1 MINDNFH
8 IYDTTLRDGA
18 QQEGLNLS
26 VHDKLAIARH
36 LDDLGVGFIEGGW
49 PGANPKDTEFFKR
62 AQTEL
67 KLKNAT
73 FVAFGATR
81 RPNVKAADD
90 QLLQALAE
98 SGAPVVTLVAKSHDR
113 HVDLALKTN
122 LDENLAMIKD
132 SINFLRS
139 NGQRVFL
146 DAEHFFDGYKSNKA
160 YATEVVRA
168 SIEAGADVVALCDTN
183 GGMLPDE
190 LTQIVNEVLGTTSA
204 RLGIHCHNDTGC
216 AVANSLAAI
225 SAGVTHVQGTLNGY
239 GERTGNADLVSIIA
253 NLELKKKKQVL
264 PEGSLREAFRISHA
278 VAEVTNVAPSARQPY
293 VGVSAFA
300 HKAGLHASAIKV
312 DPAMYQHEDPASVG
326 NDMRMLVSDM
336 AGRASIELKS
346 QELGVDLGSD
356 KEVVG
361 RVVNRVKDLEAKGFT
376 FEAADASFELLLREE
391 IDGKRAHFFTVKNWE
406 TTVIRDSSDKVS
418 SKAKV
423 VITARGNEI
432 TATGEGNGPVNAIDT
447 ALRSGLEKIY
457 PELAKLELTDYKV
470 RILEGRLGT
479 GAVTRVLVE
488 TSDGDSQWNT
498 VGVHENVIAA
508 SAMALEDAVTYG
520 LLRQGRKPEQY
531 LGMSVDLI
539 AQYEEHLVLVRNL
552 SDNSIRGYISDLNSL
567 LEHINKLGVREF
579 KDLELKH
586 IRSWLAYLQ
595 SNGASRSTLAR
606 RIVSIRAFTYWA
618 ASQKWIESDIG
629 AALEVPKPL
638 RKLPEVLNQEEANT
652 VVEAMQLRASE
663 EPTPE
668 NLRDLAIIEVLYA
681 SGIRVSELC
690 GLNIRDLDFGRNT
703 LQVLGKGNK
712 ERVVPLGLPAVRALQ
727 SYLEFARDSFKNSKS
742 GDAVFL
748 GSRGKR
754 IDQRIAR
761 AVVNDAMKAI
771 GSNMSP
777 HGLRHTA
784 ATHLLEGGADLRTV
798 QEILGHS
805 SLSTTQIYTH
815 VSPERLKE
823 AYKQAHPR
831 A

>member
-1 MINDNFH
+1 
-8 IYDTTLRDGA
+8 
-18 QQEGLNLS
+18 
-26 VHDKLAIARH
+26 
-36 LDDLGVGFIEGGW
+36 
-49 PGANPKDTEFFKR
+49 
-62 AQTEL
+62 
-67 KLKNAT
+67 
-73 FVAFGATR
+73 
-81 RPNVKAADD
+81 
-90 QLLQALAE
+90 
-98 SGAPVVTLVAKSHDR
+98 
-113 HVDLALKTN
+113 
-122 LDENLAMIKD
+122 
-132 SINFLRS
+132 
-139 NGQRVFL
+139 
-146 DAEHFFDGYKSNKA
+146 
-160 YATEVVRA
+160 
-168 SIEAGADVVALCDTN
+168 
-183 GGMLPDE
+183 
-190 LTQIVNEVLGTTSA
+190 
-204 RLGIHCHNDTGC
+204 
-216 AVANSLAAI
+216 
-225 SAGVTHVQGTLNGY
+225 
-239 GERTGNADLVSIIA
+239 
-253 NLELKKKKQVL
+253 
-264 PEGSLREAFRISHA
+264 
-278 VAEVTNVAPSARQPY
+278 
-293 VGVSAFA
+293 
-300 HKAGLHASAIKV
+300 
-312 DPAMYQHEDPASVG
+312 
-326 NDMRMLVSDM
+326 
-336 AGRASIELKS
+336 
-346 QELGVDLGSD
+346 
-356 KEVVG
+356 
-361 RVVNRVKDLEAKGFT
+361 
-376 FEAADASFELLLREE
+376 
-391 IDGKRAHFFTVKNWE
+391 
-406 TTVIRDSSDKVS
+406 
-418 SKAKV
+418 
-423 VITARGNEI
+423 
-432 TATGEGNGPVNAIDT
+432 
-447 ALRSGLEKIY
+447 
-457 PELAKLELTDYKV
+457 
-470 RILEGRLGT
+470 
-479 GAVTRVLVE
+479 
-488 TSDGDSQWNT
+488 
-498 VGVHENVIAA
+498 
-508 SAMALEDAVTYG
+508 
-520 LLRQGRKPEQY
+520 
-531 LGMSVDLI
+531 MSVDPI

-748 GSRGKR
+748 GSKGKR

-815 VSPERLKE
+815 VSTERLKE